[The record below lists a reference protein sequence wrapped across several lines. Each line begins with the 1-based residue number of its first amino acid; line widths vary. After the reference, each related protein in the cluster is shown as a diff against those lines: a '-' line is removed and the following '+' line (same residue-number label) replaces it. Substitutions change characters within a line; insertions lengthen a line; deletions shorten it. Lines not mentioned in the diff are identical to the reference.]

1 MSIQYTYDATT
12 NDSNKTFTVPTGKTW
27 RLDWL
32 HVLYVSTATVG
43 NRQIEVKI
51 TDASDVLRIDFHAGT
66 TQAAS
71 LTRHYAFQPGIFR
84 ETAFVDNEIQIAIP
98 MNMILPAG
106 WKIVVYDSASS
117 GAGIDPAAD
126 DMTVSFQVTEHA
138 IN

>member
-1 MSIQYTYDATT
+1 MSIQYTYNATAD
-12 NDSNKTFTVPTGKTW
+12 DSDKTFTVPNGKTW

-32 HVLYVSTATVG
+32 HVILVTTATVG
-43 NRQIEVKI
+43 NRQVEVSI
-51 TDASDVLRIDFHAGT
+51 TDASDVMRIDFHAGA

-71 LTRHYAFQPGIFR
+71 LTRHYVFQPGIYR
-84 ETAFVDNEIQIAIP
+84 ETTFTDNEIQVSIP

-106 WKIVVYDSASS
+106 WKIRVRDTTAT
-117 GAGIDPAAD
+117 AAAAD